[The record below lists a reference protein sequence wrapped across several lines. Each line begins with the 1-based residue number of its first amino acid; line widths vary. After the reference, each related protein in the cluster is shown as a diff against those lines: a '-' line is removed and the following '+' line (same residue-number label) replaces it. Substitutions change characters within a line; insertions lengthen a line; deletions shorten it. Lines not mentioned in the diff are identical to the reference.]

1 MTAPTALQS
10 VLASARAQGMRVRTL
25 AAAPVAEVALPD
37 FAQLLR
43 VMSVTVV
50 VAVATAIMVWT
61 RVEVR
66 TSAAALSTLRSQLAA
81 AQVEHDRLAL
91 ERALLRQPGRLQ
103 ADADRLGLVA
113 PVAVMAVEGAR

>member
-50 VAVATAIMVWT
+50 VAVAAAIMVWT